1 MRRGP
6 GAAAPA
12 EVCEA
17 KGHGHSEKAPW
28 GLGGWSPQ
36 ALVCSRLNASDLCLI
51 PKAVLPWPS
60 SVILKELV
68 VSQIGSLPS
77 LLTC

>member
-28 GLGGWSPQ
+28 GLGGLEPPGVGVFQ
-36 ALVCSRLNASDLCLI
+36 TEC
-51 PKAVLPWPS
+51 
-60 SVILKELV
+60 
-68 VSQIGSLPS
+68 Q
-77 LLTC
+77 